1 MESGEPLPLPTDP
14 TLAAIAAGYE
24 AAGACSIIRDREWFL
39 VFATSEFMQW
49 DSHRLVPG
57 DPPQHWF
64 GPEVT
69 EYMQEAFGH
78 GHSRR
83 HEFLLAGPWV
93 LFGTPGGREVL
104 RKRVDPSLVD
114 LVGDIEPA
122 PPPMIVGGNHTEGT
136 GTDLRTFGARS
147 DISISTM
154 RVNDSVGSLVGS
166 VTDYRPAA
174 GMSQVFTSL
183 QLADLRHVE
192 RMSAVARPGRRP
204 GAVLFADLEASTPLS
219 KRVSTA
225 QYFAF
230 GRRLVRAVDQCL
242 IDHGGIVGRH
252 AGDGVTGFFLAE
264 TAGSESTAARSCIE
278 AARALPGVV
287 AAAVERSDLHDES
300 VTFRFGLHWGAR
312 LYVGQIQTA
321 GRSEVTALGDEVND
335 AARIEACASG
345 GRTLAS
351 KDLIECLT
359 AQDAEALGIDLG
371 RAKYTVLAELSTA
384 TEKARRDAPAIAV
397 CDVTN

>member
-1 MESGEPLPLPTDP
+1 MSSAEPLPLPADP

-24 AAGACSIIRDREWFL
+24 AAGACSRVTDAEGFH
-39 VFATSEFMQW
+39 VYATREFMRW
-49 DSHRLVPG
+49 DGRRLVPT
-57 DPPQHWF
+57 DPPRHWF

-69 EYMQEAFGH
+69 AYMQRAFGSDH
-78 GHSRR
+78 TRQ
-83 HEFLLAGPWV
+83 HEFLLLGPWV
-93 LFGTPGGREVL
+93 LFGTSGGREAL
-104 RKRVDPSLVD
+104 RQRVDPSLVD
-114 LVGDIEPA
+114 LVDDIAPA
-122 PPPMIVGGNHTEGT
+122 PPPMIWSGNHVEGT
-136 GTDLRTFGARS
+136 GVTLRTFGERS
-147 DISISTM
+147 DISIVTQ
-154 RVNDSVGSLVGS
+154 RVNDSVGNLVGY
-166 VTDYRPAA
+166 VTDYRPTA
-174 GMSQVFTSL
+174 GMSQVFSAL

-192 RMSAVARPGRRP
+192 RMNAVARPGRRP
-204 GAVLFADLEASTPLS
+204 GAILFADLEASTPLS

-230 GRRLVRAVDQCL
+230 GRRLVRGIDQCL

-264 TAGSESTAARSCIE
+264 TAGSESAAARSCIE

-335 AARIEACASG
+335 AARIEACATG

-351 KDLIECLT
+351 KDLLECLT
-359 AQDAEALGIDLG
+359 TEDAEALGIDL
-371 RAKYTVLAELSTA
+371 RQTKYTVLAELPTA
-384 TEKARRDAPAIAV
+384 TEKTRRDAPAIAV
-397 CDVTN
+397 CEV

>member
-1 MESGEPLPLPTDP
+1 MSSVEPLPLPADA
-14 TLAAIAAGYE
+14 TLAAIAAEYE
-24 AAGACSIIRDREWFL
+24 AAGACSIVADAEGSLVYATREFL
-39 VFATSEFMQW
+39 RW
-49 DSHRLVPG
+49 DGHRLVPT
-57 DPPQHWF
+57 DPPQNWF

-69 EYMQEAFGH
+69 AYMQQAFGSDH
-78 GHSRR
+78 TRQ
-83 HEFLLAGPWV
+83 HEFLLRGPWM
-93 LFGTPGGREVL
+93 LFGTPGVREVL
-104 RKRVDPSLVD
+104 RERVDPSLVD
-114 LVGDIEPA
+114 LVDDIDPA
-122 PPPMIVGGNHTEGT
+122 PPPMIWSGNHLEGT
-136 GTDLRTFGARS
+136 GTALRTFGERS
-147 DISISTM
+147 DISIICL
-154 RVNDSVGSLVGS
+154 RINDSAGKYVGL
-166 VTDYRPAA
+166 VTDYRPTA
-174 GMSQVFTSL
+174 GMSQVFSAL

-192 RMSAVARPGRRP
+192 RMNAVARPGRRP

-230 GRRLVRAVDQCL
+230 GRRLVRGVDQCL

-264 TAGSESTAARSCIE
+264 TAGSESAAARSCIE

-287 AAAVERSDLHDES
+287 AAAVDRSDLHDES
-300 VTFRFGLHWGAR
+300 VTFRFGLHWAAR

-351 KDLIECLT
+351 KDLLEMP
-359 AQDAEALGIDLG
+359 DHRG
-371 RAKYTVLAELSTA
+371 RRSARHRPPPDEVHG
-384 TEKARRDAPAIAV
+384 ARRTADGH
-397 CDVTN
+397 

>member
-1 MESGEPLPLPTDP
+1 MSSVEPLPLPADP
-14 TLAAIAAGYE
+14 TLAAIAAAYE
-24 AAGACSIIRDREWFL
+24 AAGACSRITDAEGSLVYLTREFL
-39 VFATSEFMQW
+39 RW
-49 DSHRLVPG
+49 DSHRLVPT
-57 DPPQHWF
+57 DPPQNWF

-69 EYMQEAFGH
+69 AYMQQAFG
-78 GHSRR
+78 GHHTRQ
-83 HEFLLAGPWV
+83 HEFLLLGPWV

-104 RKRVDPSLVD
+104 RERVDPSLVD
-114 LVGDIEPA
+114 LVDDIDPA
-122 PPPMIVGGNHTEGT
+122 PPPMIWSGNHLEGT
-136 GTDLRTFGARS
+136 GITLRTFGERS
-147 DISISTM
+147 DISIICL
-154 RVNDSVGSLVGS
+154 RINDSAGKYVGL
-166 VTDYRPAA
+166 VTDYRPTA
-174 GMSQVFTSL
+174 GMSQVFSAL

-192 RMSAVARPGRRP
+192 RMNAVARPGRRP

-230 GRRLVRAVDQCL
+230 GRRLVRGIDQCL

-278 AARALPGVV
+278 AARALPDVV
-287 AAAVERSDLHDES
+287 AAAVERSELHDES

-335 AARIEACASG
+335 TARIEACASG
-345 GRTLAS
+345 ARTLAS

-359 AQDAEALGIDLG
+359 AEDAEVLGIDL
-371 RAKYTVLAELSTA
+371 RQTKYTLLAELPAA
-384 TEKARRDAPAIAV
+384 TEKTRRDAPAIAV
-397 CDVTN
+397 CEV